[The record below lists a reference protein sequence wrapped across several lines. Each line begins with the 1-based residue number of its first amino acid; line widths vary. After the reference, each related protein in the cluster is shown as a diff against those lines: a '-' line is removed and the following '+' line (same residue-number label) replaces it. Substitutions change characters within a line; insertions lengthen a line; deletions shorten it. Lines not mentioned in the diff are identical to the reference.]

1 MLLEKVA
8 RNAALA
14 CTTEQTRAVE
24 GAEGVGVAVEGEL
37 AVEGEQAV
45 AEDTT
50 PTLTPQQIEHQ
61 HPG

>member
-14 CTTEQTRAVE
+14 RTSAQPHTEEGAGGVRAAVE
-24 GAEGVGVAVEGEL
+24 GKL

-50 PTLTPQQIEHQ
+50 PTLTPQLIEQ
-61 HPG
+61 QQPG